1 MGGFH
6 NKIAD
11 FVLADQSLRL
21 IRLAF
26 ILDLYSYTF
35 YSIFLKTVNL
45 METQSGIIMFSNFIF
60 RSNLLSSNFHE
71 ETI

>member
-11 FVLADQSLRL
+11 FVLADQGLRL

-26 ILDLYSYTF
+26 ILDFYSYTF

-45 METQSGIIMFSNFIF
+45 IETQSGINMFSNFIF